1 MKNNERTI
9 ADEFADSS
17 ILFADIVGFTQI
29 AEKLGPSNLV
39 NMLNGLFTEFDALS
53 DQLGLEKIKT
63 IGDSYMVAGGVPLSA
78 KDHCARIAKMALM
91 MQQFV
96 AEQPLYDGKRIR
108 LRVGLHTG
116 PVIAGVIGK
125 RKFAYDLWGDAV
137 NVAARM
143 ESHGLPDKI
152 HVSQAMEERLK
163 EAFFLSY
170 RDTIEIKG
178 KGKMATYWLEGER

>member
-1 MKNNERTI
+1 MTKFASVQLSEKKSEEIARALNQNETLLLNIPRSIAERMKNNERTI

-29 AEKLGPSNLV
+29 AEKLGRKYAQRLIHRIRC
-39 NMLNGLFTEFDALS
+39 GHTA
-53 DQLGLEKIKT
+53 

-78 KDHCARIAKMALM
+78 KDHCVRIAKMALM
-91 MQQFV
+91 MQEFV

-116 PVIAGVIGK
+116 PVIAGVIGQ

-137 NVAARM
+137 SCCA
-143 ESHGLPDKI
+143 HGVPWF
-152 HVSQAMEERLK
+152 A
-163 EAFFLSY
+163 
-170 RDTIEIKG
+170 G
-178 KGKMATYWLEGER
+178 

>member
-63 IGDSYMVAGGVPLSA
+63 IGDSYMVAGGVPLSE
-78 KDHCARIAKMALM
+78 KDHCVRIAKMALM

-152 HVSQAMEERLK
+152 HVS
-163 EAFFLSY
+163 
-170 RDTIEIKG
+170 
-178 KGKMATYWLEGER
+178 

>member
-78 KDHCARIAKMALM
+78 KDHCVRIAKMALM
-91 MQQFV
+91 MQKFV

>member
-1 MKNNERTI
+1 
-9 ADEFADSS
+9 
-17 ILFADIVGFTQI
+17 
-29 AEKLGPSNLV
+29 
-39 NMLNGLFTEFDALS
+39 
-53 DQLGLEKIKT
+53 
-63 IGDSYMVAGGVPLSA
+63 
-78 KDHCARIAKMALM
+78 

-152 HVSQAMEERLK
+152 HVSQAMQERLK